1 MPQIPP
7 VNPSPTLRDALIA
20 AMLPAPGGDLP
31 SAGNLDLADFW
42 KRFDAVAPLHLRL
55 AFRSATLILAGML
68 PLALGYRRSFA
79 KLDADTRETILVRAS
94 KMPTMAPLIEIVK
107 VVVAFAYFDDPKVE
121 AIVRG
126 RA

>member
-7 VNPSPTLRDALIA
+7 VTPSPALRDALIA
-20 AMLPAPGGDLP
+20 AMLPAPGGGLP
-31 SAGNLDLADFW
+31 GAGDLDLSDFW
-42 KRFDAVAPLHLRL
+42 KRFETVAPLHLRL
-55 AFRSATLILAGML
+55 AFRTATLILAGML
-68 PLALGYRRSFA
+68 PLALGYRRSLA
-79 KLDADTRETILVRAS
+79 KLDADTRQTILLRAT
-94 KMPTMAPLIEIVK
+94 KIPAMAPLIEIVK